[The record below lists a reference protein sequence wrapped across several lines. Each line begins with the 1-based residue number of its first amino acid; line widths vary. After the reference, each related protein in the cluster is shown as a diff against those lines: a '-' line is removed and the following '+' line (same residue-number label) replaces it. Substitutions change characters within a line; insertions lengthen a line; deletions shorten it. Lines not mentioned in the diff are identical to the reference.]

1 MKTRYLIAAAAAL
14 SLSATAFAADNGEA
28 IFKSNPSCVQCHA
41 LDNKTKSLGPALK
54 DISAKYA
61 GDKGAQAKLEAKVR
75 SGGKG
80 SFGGMPM
87 PATPKTVGD
96 ADIKAIVAW
105 ILSLK

>member
-14 SLSATAFAADNGEA
+14 SLSATAFAADSGDA
-28 IFKSNPSCVQCHA
+28 VFKKSNCGSCHA
-41 LDNKTKSLGPALK
+41 PDKKSVGPSLK

-61 GDKGAQAKLEAKVR
+61 GDKGAQAKLETKVR
-75 SGGKG
+75 NGGSG

-96 ADIKAIVAW
+96 ADIKAMVSW
-105 ILSLK
+105 ILSQK